1 MGIAVARDGAK
12 NFMNVP
18 DNFDGPN
25 TFDLIDRN
33 GQDPQD
39 DQTPAAPQAIAP
51 RRRAVGSPLST
62 GASRHASYSS
72 GPYAEGRVAPSAEA
86 RVNRLA
92 APPAGRA
99 PGNAPAAAGEA
110 SSLQRAAAMLRS
122 ALPFVQRLLPL
133 LDGNIATTVSGLLAP
148 RTHQQTPPQAKLDLV
163 PIEDGLADLQTQQKK
178 LRDQVTE
185 QNNSLKRV
193 EDQLEMVREATDRNT
208 LEQQELLADMKAF
221 GNKIKIV
228 VIIALV
234 LVVAGFLMTLAV
246 FMHVRRVM
254 P

>member
-1 MGIAVARDGAK
+1 
-12 NFMNVP
+12 MNVP

-25 TFDLIDRN
+25 SFDLLDRN
-33 GQDPQD
+33 AQNEQL
-39 DQTPAAPQAIAP
+39 PAAPQVTAP

-62 GASRHASYSS
+62 GASRHASYLS
-72 GPYAEGRVAPSAEA
+72 GPSAEGRVAPSAS
-86 RVNRLA
+86 
-92 APPAGRA
+92 GS
-99 PGNAPAAAGEA
+99 AAGET

-133 LDGNIATTVSGLLAP
+133 LDGNIATTISGLLAP
-148 RTHQQTPPQAKLDLV
+148 RAHQQTPASAKLDLV
-163 PIEDGLADLQTQQKK
+163 RIEDGLADLQTQHKK

-208 LEQQELLADMKAF
+208 LEQQELLEELKAF
-221 GNKIKIV
+221 EKKIKIM

-234 LVVAGFLMTLAV
+234 LVVAGFLMMLAL
-246 FMHVRRVM
+246 FMHIRRVL

>member
-1 MGIAVARDGAK
+1 
-12 NFMNVP
+12 MNDP

-25 TFDLIDRN
+25 SFDLL
-33 GQDPQD
+33 
-39 DQTPAAPQAIAP
+39 DQNAQNAKDEQIPAAPLATAP
-51 RRRAVGSPLST
+51 RRRAVGAPLSV
-62 GASRHASYSS
+62 GASQHASYSS
-72 GPYAEGRVAPSAEA
+72 GPYAEGRVAPSADA

-92 APPAGRA
+92 APPPGRA
-99 PGNAPAAAGEA
+99 TAAAGEA

-148 RTHQQTPPQAKLDLV
+148 RTHQQTPASAKLDMAR
-163 PIEDGLADLQTQQKK
+163 IEDGLADLQTRHER

-208 LEQQELLADMKAF
+208 LEQQELLEDLKAF
-221 GNKIKIV
+221 GKTIKIM

-234 LVVAGFLMTLAV
+234 LAVAGFLMMLAL
-246 FMHVRRVM
+246 FMHIRRVL